1 MYRTGGD
8 SESSGLFRL
17 TIARE
22 RDYRYTLPEDE
33 KRGREAEEECV
44 GRPEGR
50 PEGGGVWRH
59 DPNSF

>member
-22 RDYRYTLPEDE
+22 RDYRYTLPEDK
-33 KRGREAEEECV
+33 KRGREAEEGV
-44 GRPEGR
+44 RGGPR
-50 PEGGGVWRH
+50 GGGLA
-59 DPNSF
+59 P